1 MNSTPHL
8 SEREIDSVLIG
19 APAAGIT
26 AHLSQCGHCR
36 QRVAEARVPITRF
49 KAVTLSWS
57 ERQSATLPLR
67 SSTAGSMT
75 WKRRAALAATATAAL
90 LIGLA
95 IPLTKS
101 ELQFAPES
109 AGHRAGSSTA
119 EVAAVSAPALSATM
133 KRNSATAQAA
143 TTDVAD
149 NEQDE
154 QIARDNQM
162 LQNINQALD
171 NPVESPADA
180 YSLQP
185 ADGHQQAA
193 PLTELN

>member
-1 MNSTPHL
+1 MNSLPHL
-8 SEREIDSVLIG
+8 SEAEIDSVLIG
-19 APAAGIT
+19 APAVET
-26 AHLSQCGHCR
+26 TTHLSQCGHCR

-49 KAVTLSWS
+49 QAVTLSWS

-67 SSTAGSMT
+67 SSPARVMT
-75 WKRRAALAATATAAL
+75 WKRHTALAATATTAL

-101 ELQFAPES
+101 ELQVAPEA

-119 EVAAVSAPALSATM
+119 TV
-133 KRNSATAQAA
+133 SATALSTAIKQRSAVPEAGA
-143 TTDVAD
+143 TDIAD

-162 LQNINQALD
+162 LQNIDQALD

-185 ADGHQQAA
+185 VDGHQQAA
-193 PLTELN
+193 TLTELN

>member
-19 APAAGIT
+19 APAAET
-26 AHLSQCGHCR
+26 TTHLSECGHCR

-67 SSTAGSMT
+67 SSAAGTMT
-75 WKRRAALAATATAAL
+75 WKRRAALAATATTVL

-95 IPLTKS
+95 IPLTKG
-101 ELQFAPES
+101 ELQLAPEA
-109 AGHRAGSSTA
+109 AGHRSSTA
-119 EVAAVSAPALSATM
+119 EVATVSAPALSATM
-133 KRNSATAQAA
+133 KQGSAAPEDGA
-143 TTDVAD
+143 TDIAD

-185 ADGHQQAA
+185 VDGHQQAA
-193 PLTELN
+193 TLTELN

>member
-1 MNSTPHL
+1 MNSTLHL

-19 APAAGIT
+19 APST
-26 AHLSQCGHCR
+26 ETTTHLSQCGHCR

-67 SSTAGSMT
+67 SSTSGSLT

-95 IPLTKS
+95 LPLTKS
-101 ELQFAPES
+101 ELRRAPQAAGHEAAKVATVAARALKHES
-109 AGHRAGSSTA
+109 A
-119 EVAAVSAPALSATM
+119 AP
-133 KRNSATAQAA
+133 QAA
-143 TTDVAD
+143 TTDIAD

-180 YSLQP
+180 YSLQSV
-185 ADGHQQAA
+185 DGHQPASQQAA
-193 PLTELN
+193 AFTELN